1 MRNGHEAQPIVGIS
15 AKGDGNRGRHSSR
28 HGDNSKE
35 DGAALFHRPSRT
47 VSFVMVHVGQAPET
61 QRNLQHGIE
70 TRSWGFP
77 LWKPE
82 YRSARPRFAVLATG
96 VGPRVPLDV
105 WSTKKITLY
114 LFEVREN
121 FYEAE
126 APHWPDEE
134 AENTIKYPVRFGI
147 EPLAVLHD
155 VSLAEDGAL
164 GLAASDAIR
173 VSGTQRG
180 IGLLVNMDPQ
190 PLFDAAGIP
199 TNWSEQQMVALNR
212 TPGFTAEQVKP
223 PKPPKQGSGGAGFVS
238 DPKKRKAIE
247 LHAEDMAVAHYERD
261 GWTVERL
268 GKPYDL
274 HCTRDREERRVEVK
288 GTTGAATSV
297 DLTIN
302 EVEHARDPRN
312 SVDLFVVSDIKVD
325 MRTAPYTA
333 SGGRVLH
340 LHDWAPAE
348 EDLRPRSFEYRLPL
362 A

>member
-1 MRNGHEAQPIVGIS
+1 M
-15 AKGDGNRGRHSSR
+15 
-28 HGDNSKE
+28 
-35 DGAALFHRPSRT
+35 L
-47 VSFVMVHVGQAPET
+47 VHVGQSPEAR
-61 QRNLQHGIE
+61 RNLQHGIE

-77 LWKPE
+77 EWKPE
-82 YRSARPRFAVLATG
+82 YRSARPYFAVLAAG
-96 VGPRVPLDV
+96 VAPRVQLDV

-114 LFEVREN
+114 FFEVRGS
-121 FYEAE
+121 FYEAK

-134 AENTIKYPVRFGI
+134 AENAIKYPVRFGI

-155 VSLAEDGAL
+155 VSLDEDGPL

-180 IGLLVNMDPQ
+180 RGMLVNLDPQ
-190 PLFDAAGIP
+190 PLLDAAGIP
-199 TNWSEQQMVALNR
+199 TDWSVQQTVALNR

-223 PKPPKQGSGGAGFVS
+223 PKSPKRPSSGAGYVS

-247 LHAEDMAVAHYERD
+247 LHAEDMAVAHYEEE
-261 GWTVERL
+261 GWAVERL

-274 HCTRDREERRVEVK
+274 HCTRGGEERRVEVK

-302 EVEHARDPRN
+302 EVEHAQDPQN
-312 SVDLFVVSDIKVD
+312 TVDLFVVSDIKVD
-325 MRTAPYTA
+325 MRTGNYMA

-362 A
+362 T

>member
-1 MRNGHEAQPIVGIS
+1 MEAGGH
-15 AKGDGNRGRHSSR
+15 RGRHLSRDEDSSK
-28 HGDNSKE
+28 D
-35 DGAALFHRPSRT
+35 DAPALLHRPSQT
-47 VSFVMVHVGQAPET
+47 ASFVMVHVGQKPET
-61 QRNLQHGIE
+61 RRNLRHGIE

-96 VGPRVPLDV
+96 VGPRVQPYV
-105 WSTKKITLY
+105 WTTKKITLY

-134 AENTIKYPVRFGI
+134 AENAIKYPVRFGI

-155 VSLAEDGAL
+155 VSLDEDGPL
-164 GLAASDAIR
+164 GLTASDAIR

-180 IGLLVNMDPQ
+180 IGLLVDMDPQ
-190 PLFDAAGIP
+190 PLLDAAGIP
-199 TNWSEQQMVALNR
+199 TNWSEQQTVALNR
-212 TPGFTAEQVKP
+212 TPGFTPEQVKS
-223 PKPPKQGSGGAGFVS
+223 PKPPKRRPSGAGFVS

-247 LHAEDMAVAHYERD
+247 LHAEDIAVAHYEGE
-261 GWTVERL
+261 GWTVKRL

-274 HCTRDREERRVEVK
+274 HCTRGGEERRVEVK

-302 EVEHARDPRN
+302 EVEHARNPQN
-312 SVDLFVVSDIKVD
+312 TVDLFVVSDINVD
-325 MRTAPYTA
+325 TRTDTYAT

-362 A
+362 I

>member
-1 MRNGHEAQPIVGIS
+1 M
-15 AKGDGNRGRHSSR
+15 
-28 HGDNSKE
+28 
-35 DGAALFHRPSRT
+35 L
-47 VSFVMVHVGQAPET
+47 VHVGQAREPR
-61 QRNLQHGIE
+61 RNLQYGIE

-77 LWKPE
+77 EWQPE
-82 YRSARPRFAVLATG
+82 YRSTRPDFAVLATG
-96 VGPRVPLDV
+96 VGPRVRLDV
-105 WSTKKITLY
+105 WKTNKITLL

-121 FYEAE
+121 FYEAH

-134 AENTIKYPVRFGI
+134 AANAIKYPVRFGI

-155 VSLAEDGAL
+155 IRLDGDGPL
-164 GLAASDAIR
+164 GMTASDAIR

-180 IGLLVNMDPQ
+180 RGMVVDLDPQ
-190 PLFDAAGIP
+190 PLLDAAGIAV
-199 TNWSEQQMVALNR
+199 NWFEQRTVALNR

-223 PKPPKQGSGGAGFVS
+223 PTRPKKPSGGAGFIL

-247 LHAEDMAVAHYERD
+247 LHAEDMAVAHYERE
-261 GWTVERL
+261 GWTVVRL

-274 HCTRDREERRVEVK
+274 HCTRGRQERRVEVK

-302 EVEHARDPRN
+302 EVEHARDPQN
-312 SVDLFVVSDIKVD
+312 TVDLFVVSDIKVEL
-325 MRTAPYTA
+325 RAGAYTT

-340 LHDWAPAE
+340 LRDWAPADA
-348 EDLRPRSFEYRLPL
+348 DLRPRSFEYRLPI

>member
-1 MRNGHEAQPIVGIS
+1 
-15 AKGDGNRGRHSSR
+15 
-28 HGDNSKE
+28 
-35 DGAALFHRPSRT
+35 
-47 VSFVMVHVGQAPET
+47 MVHVGQSPET
-61 QRNLQHGIE
+61 QRNLQYGIE

-77 LWKPE
+77 LWRPE
-82 YRSARPRFAVLATG
+82 YRSARPRFALLATG
-96 VGPRVPLDV
+96 VGPRVQLDV

-134 AENTIKYPVRFGI
+134 AENAIKYPVRFGI

-155 VSLAEDGAL
+155 ARLDEDGPL
-164 GLAASDAIR
+164 GMAASDAIR

-180 IGLLVNMDPQ
+180 IGMLVDMDPQ
-190 PLFDAAGIP
+190 PLLDAAGIP
-199 TNWSEQQMVALNR
+199 ANWSEQQTVPLNH

-223 PKPPKQGSGGAGFVS
+223 PKPRKRPSGGAGFVS

-247 LHAEDMAVAHYERD
+247 LHAEDTAVAHYEGE

-274 HCTRDREERRVEVK
+274 HCTRGGEERRVEVK

-302 EVEHARDPRN
+302 EVEHARDPQN
-312 SVDLFVVSDIKVD
+312 TVDLFVVSDINVD
-325 MRTAPYTA
+325 MRTDNCKAT
-333 SGGRVLH
+333 GGRVLH
-340 LHDWAPAE
+340 LHDWAPAD

>member
-1 MRNGHEAQPIVGIS
+1 MARHADSRKDYDP
-15 AKGDGNRGRHSSR
+15 APLDG
-28 HGDNSKE
+28 
-35 DGAALFHRPSRT
+35 LSRT
-47 VSFVMVHVGQAPET
+47 ASFVMVHVGQST
-61 QRNLQHGIE
+61 GNQRNLQYGIE

-77 LWKPE
+77 VWRPE
-82 YRSARPRFAVLATG
+82 YRFARPRFAVLATG
-96 VGPRVPLDV
+96 VGPRVQLDV

-121 FYEAE
+121 FYQAE

-134 AENTIKYPVRFGI
+134 AENAIKYPVRFGI

-155 VSLAEDGAL
+155 VRLDERGPL
-164 GLAASDAIR
+164 GTTASDAIR

-180 IGLLVNMDPQ
+180 IGMLVDMDPQ

-199 TNWSEQQMVALNR
+199 TNWLEEQAVALNR

-223 PKPPKQGSGGAGFVS
+223 PKPPKRFSNGAGFVS

-247 LHAEDMAVAHYERD
+247 LYAEDLAVAHYERE

-274 HCTRDREERRVEVK
+274 HCTRDTEERRVEVK

-302 EVEHARDPRN
+302 EVEHARDPQN
-312 SVDLFVVSDIKVD
+312 IVDLFVVSDIKVD
-325 MRTAPYTA
+325 LLTDTYTA
-333 SGGRVLH
+333 SGGRVSH
-340 LHDWAPAE
+340 LHDWTPAE

>member
-1 MRNGHEAQPIVGIS
+1 MDDLPAP
-15 AKGDGNRGRHSSR
+15 
-28 HGDNSKE
+28 
-35 DGAALFHRPSRT
+35 LHRPSPT
-47 VSFVMVHVGQAPET
+47 ASFVMVHVGQSPET
-61 QRNLQHGIE
+61 RRNLQYGIE

-77 LWKPE
+77 RWRPE
-82 YRSARPRFAVLATG
+82 YRSARPRFAVLGTG
-96 VGPRVPLDV
+96 VGPRVKLDV
-105 WSTKKITLY
+105 WSTKRITLY

-134 AENTIKYPVRFGI
+134 AENAIKYPVRFGI
-147 EPLAVLHD
+147 EPLAVLHE
-155 VSLAEDGAL
+155 VSLDEDGPL
-164 GLAASDAIR
+164 GTVASDAIR
-173 VSGTQRG
+173 ISGTQQG
-180 IGLLVNMDPQ
+180 IGILVDMDPQ
-190 PLFDAAGIP
+190 PLLDAAGIP
-199 TNWSEQQMVALNR
+199 TNWSEQQTVALNR
-212 TPGFTAEQVKP
+212 TPGFTEEQVKP
-223 PKPPKQGSGGAGFVS
+223 PKPPKRPSSGAGFVS

-247 LHAEDMAVAHYERD
+247 LHAEDMAVAHYEGE

-274 HCTRDREERRVEVK
+274 HCTRGREERRVEVK

-302 EVEHARDPRN
+302 EVEHAQDPQN
-312 SVDLFVVSDIKVD
+312 TVDLFVVSDIKVD
-325 MRTAPYTA
+325 LRTDNYTA

-340 LHDWAPAE
+340 LYDWAPAE

>member
-1 MRNGHEAQPIVGIS
+1 MSRDE
-15 AKGDGNRGRHSSR
+15 DSSK
-28 HGDNSKE
+28 D
-35 DGAALFHRPSRT
+35 DAPALLHRPSQT
-47 VSFVMVHVGQAPET
+47 ASFVMVHVGQKPET
-61 QRNLQHGIE
+61 RRNLRHGIE

-96 VGPRVPLDV
+96 VGPRVQPYV
-105 WSTKKITLY
+105 WTTKKITLY

-134 AENTIKYPVRFGI
+134 AENAIKYPVRFGI

-155 VSLAEDGAL
+155 VSLDEDGPL
-164 GLAASDAIR
+164 GLTASDAIR

-180 IGLLVNMDPQ
+180 IGLLVDMDPQ
-190 PLFDAAGIP
+190 PLLDAAGIP
-199 TNWSEQQMVALNR
+199 TNWSEQQTVALNR
-212 TPGFTAEQVKP
+212 TPGFTPEQVKS
-223 PKPPKQGSGGAGFVS
+223 PKPPKRRPSGAGFVS

-247 LHAEDMAVAHYERD
+247 LHAEDIAVAHYEGE
-261 GWTVERL
+261 GWTVKRL

-274 HCTRDREERRVEVK
+274 HCTRGGEERRVEVK

-302 EVEHARDPRN
+302 EVEHARNPQN
-312 SVDLFVVSDIKVD
+312 TVDLFVVSDINVD
-325 MRTAPYTA
+325 TRTDTYAT

-362 A
+362 I

>member
-1 MRNGHEAQPIVGIS
+1 MVMALSRSFGIGAEVGGHG
-15 AKGDGNRGRHSSR
+15 GRYLARHEDSR
-28 HGDNSKE
+28 RDDDPAPLHD
-35 DGAALFHRPSRT
+35 PSRT
-47 VSFVMVHVGQAPET
+47 ASFVMVHVGQSPGT
-61 QRNLQHGIE
+61 QRNLRYGIE

-77 LWKPE
+77 VWKPE

-96 VGPRVPLDV
+96 VGPRVQLDV
-105 WSTKKITLY
+105 WRKRKITLY

-121 FYEAE
+121 FYGAE

-134 AENTIKYPVRFGI
+134 AENAIRYPVRFGI

-155 VSLAEDGAL
+155 VSLDEDGPL

-180 IGLLVNMDPQ
+180 IGMLVDMDPQ
-190 PLFDAAGIP
+190 SLLDAAGIP
-199 TNWSEQQMVALNR
+199 ANWSEEQTVALNH
-212 TPGFTAEQVKP
+212 TPGFTEEQVKP
-223 PKPPKQGSGGAGFVS
+223 PKQPKRPSSGAGFVF

-247 LHAEDMAVAHYERD
+247 LHAEDMAAAHYEGE
-261 GWTVERL
+261 GWIVERL

-274 HCTRDREERRVEVK
+274 RCTREREERRVEVK

-302 EVEHARDPRN
+302 EVEHARDPQN
-312 SVDLFVVSDIKVD
+312 TVDLFVVSDIKVD
-325 MRTAPYTA
+325 LRTDTYTA

-348 EDLRPRSFEYRLPL
+348 ADLRPRSFEYRLPL

>member
-1 MRNGHEAQPIVGIS
+1 M
-15 AKGDGNRGRHSSR
+15 
-28 HGDNSKE
+28 
-35 DGAALFHRPSRT
+35 
-47 VSFVMVHVGQAPET
+47 
-61 QRNLQHGIE
+61 
-70 TRSWGFP
+70 
-77 LWKPE
+77 
-82 YRSARPRFAVLATG
+82 LATG

-105 WSTKKITLY
+105 WSTKRITLY

-121 FYEAE
+121 FYEAK

-134 AENTIKYPVRFGI
+134 AESAIKYPVRFGI

-155 VSLAEDGAL
+155 VRLDEDGSL
-164 GLAASDAIR
+164 GIAASDAIR

-180 IGLLVNMDPQ
+180 MGILVDMDPQ
-190 PLFDAAGIP
+190 PLLDAAGILAS
-199 TNWSEQQMVALNR
+199 WSEQQTVALNR

-223 PKPPKQGSGGAGFVS
+223 PKPPKRPSNGAGFVS

-247 LHAEDMAVAHYERD
+247 LHAEDMAVAHYERE

-274 HCTRDREERRVEVK
+274 HCVRGGEERRVEVK

-302 EVEHARDPRN
+302 EVEHAQDPQN
-312 SVDLFVVSDIKVD
+312 TVDLFVVSDIKVD
-325 MRTAPYTA
+325 MRTDSYTA

>member
-1 MRNGHEAQPIVGIS
+1 
-15 AKGDGNRGRHSSR
+15 
-28 HGDNSKE
+28 
-35 DGAALFHRPSRT
+35 
-47 VSFVMVHVGQAPET
+47 MVHVGQSPET
-61 QRNLQHGIE
+61 QRNLRYGIE

-77 LWKPE
+77 LWRPE

-96 VGPRVPLDV
+96 AGPRVRLEV

-134 AENTIKYPVRFGI
+134 AEHAIKYPVRFGI
-147 EPLAVLHD
+147 EPLAVLPD
-155 VSLAEDGAL
+155 VRLDEDGPL
-164 GLAASDAIR
+164 GVAASDAIR

-180 IGLLVNMDPQ
+180 IGMLVDMDPQ
-190 PLFDAAGIP
+190 PLLDAAGIP
-199 TNWSEQQMVALNR
+199 ANWSEQQMVALNR
-212 TPGFTAEQVKP
+212 TPGFTGEQVKS
-223 PKPPKQGSGGAGFVS
+223 PKPPKRPSDGAGFVS

-247 LHAEDMAVAHYERD
+247 LHAEDMAVAHYEAT
-261 GWTVERL
+261 GWAVERL

-274 HCTRDREERRVEVK
+274 HCRRNGEERRVEVK

-302 EVEHARDPRN
+302 EVEHARDPQN
-312 SVDLFVVSDIKVD
+312 TVDLFVVSDIRVD
-325 MRTAPYTA
+325 TRTDNYVA
-333 SGGRVLH
+333 SGGRVSH
-340 LHDWAPAE
+340 LHDWAPAD

>member
-1 MRNGHEAQPIVGIS
+1 
-15 AKGDGNRGRHSSR
+15 
-28 HGDNSKE
+28 
-35 DGAALFHRPSRT
+35 
-47 VSFVMVHVGQAPET
+47 MVHVGQSPEA

-77 LWKPE
+77 TWKPQ
-82 YRSARPRFAVLATG
+82 YREARPRFAVLGTG
-96 VGPRVPLDV
+96 AAPRVKPDI
-105 WSTKKITLY
+105 WGTKKITLY
-114 LFEVREN
+114 LFEVRGD
-121 FYEAE
+121 FYEGK

-134 AENTIKYPVRFGI
+134 EEHAIKYPVRFGI

-155 VSLAEDGAL
+155 IFLGEDGPLSPA
-164 GLAASDAIR
+164 GSDAIR
-173 VSGTQRG
+173 VSGIQQGRG
-180 IGLLVNMDPQ
+180 MFVDMDPQ
-190 PLFDAAGIP
+190 PLFNAARIP
-199 TNWSEQQMVALNR
+199 TNWAERQAVPLND

-223 PKPPKQGSGGAGFVS
+223 AKTSKQGSGGAGFVS

-247 LHAEDMAVAHYERD
+247 LHAEDMAVAHYEEK

-274 HCTRDREERRVEVK
+274 RCTRGGEERRVEVK

-302 EVEHARDPRN
+302 EVEHARDPQHT
-312 SVDLFVVSDIKVD
+312 VDLYVVSDIKVD
-325 MRTAPYTA
+325 VRLGDYTT

-340 LHDWAPAE
+340 FPDWAPAD

-362 A
+362 TGHSGSTSMRP

>member
-1 MRNGHEAQPIVGIS
+1 MPTHEDIRKDDFS
-15 AKGDGNRGRHSSR
+15 AP
-28 HGDNSKE
+28 
-35 DGAALFHRPSRT
+35 LYRPSRT
-47 VSFVMVHVGQAPET
+47 ASFVMVHVGQSPET
-61 QRNLQHGIE
+61 QRNLQYGIE

-77 LWKPE
+77 LWRSE

-114 LFEVREN
+114 LFEVRES
-121 FYEAE
+121 FYEAK

-134 AENTIKYPVRFGI
+134 AENAIKYPVRFGI
-147 EPLAVLHD
+147 EPLAALRD
-155 VSLAEDGAL
+155 VCLDEDGPL
-164 GLAASDAIR
+164 GMAASDAIR

-180 IGLLVNMDPQ
+180 IGMLVDIDPQ
-190 PLFDAAGIP
+190 PLLDAAGIP
-199 TNWSEQQMVALNR
+199 ANWSEQQTVALNH

-223 PKPPKQGSGGAGFVS
+223 PKPPKRPSSGAGFVS

-247 LHAEDMAVAHYERD
+247 LHAEDMAVAHYAGE

-274 HCTRDREERRVEVK
+274 HCTRDGEERRVEVK

-302 EVEHARDPRN
+302 EVEHARDPHN
-312 SVDLFVVSDIKVD
+312 TVDLFVVSDINVD
-325 MRTAPYTA
+325 MRTGDYTVD
-333 SGGRVLH
+333 GGRVLH